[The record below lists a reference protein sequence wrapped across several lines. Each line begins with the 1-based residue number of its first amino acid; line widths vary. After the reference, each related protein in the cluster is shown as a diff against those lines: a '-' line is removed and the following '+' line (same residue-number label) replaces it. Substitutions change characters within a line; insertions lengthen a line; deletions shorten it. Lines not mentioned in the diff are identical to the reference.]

1 MLIKMATAIRDLF
14 FPHYCLGC
22 AADFIHTTEVICAR
36 CKISLPE
43 THFINSSPNTI
54 EKIFWG
60 RIPIEQA
67 AALYYFNKH
76 GIIQQLLLTLKYKN
90 NTSSGFFLG
99 KELGKALA
107 LSTRFKN
114 IDAIIP
120 LPLHPKKEYKRGYN
134 QAMIIAQGIQEKW
147 PIPILEKSVIRLID
161 TKTQTHETRINRW
174 ENMRNIFYISNPD
187 SLQNKHILLID
198 DVITTGA
205 TLEACGS
212 AILSIP
218 GTKLSIAAVAY
229 TL

>member
-1 MLIKMATAIRDLF
+1 
-14 FPHYCLGC
+14 
-22 AADFIHTTEVICAR
+22 
-36 CKISLPE
+36 LPE
-43 THFINSSPNTI
+43 THFIDSNHNTI

-67 AALYYFNKH
+67 GALYYFNKH
-76 GIIQQLLLTLKYKN
+76 GVVQQLLRTLKYKN
-90 NTSSGFFLG
+90 SISTGLFLG

-107 LSTRFKN
+107 ISSRFKN

-147 PIPILEKSVIRLID
+147 PIPILEKSVIRLVD
-161 TKTQTHETRINRW
+161 TKTQTRENRINRW
-174 ENMRNIFYISNPD
+174 ENMKNIFHISNPH

-205 TLEACGS
+205 TLEACGA

>member
-1 MLIKMATAIRDLF
+1 MLHKMAIAIRDLF

-22 AADFIHTTEVICAR
+22 AADFINAKEVICPR

-43 THFINSSPNTI
+43 THFINSSHNTI

-67 AALYYFNKH
+67 TALYYFNKH
-76 GIIQQLLLTLKYKN
+76 GLVQQLLISLKYKAN
-90 NTSSGFFLG
+90 IYSGIFLG
-99 KELGKALA
+99 HALGKSLA
-107 LSTRFKN
+107 ASSRFN
-114 IDAIIP
+114 DIDAIVP
-120 LPLHPKKEYKRGYN
+120 LPLHPKNEYKRGYN

-147 PIPILEKSVIRLID
+147 AKPILEKSVIRLVD
-161 TKTQTHETRINRW
+161 SKTQTHENRISRW
-174 ENMRNIFYISNPD
+174 ENMRNIFYISDPE

-205 TLEACGS
+205 TLEACGE
-212 AILSIP
+212 AILSVP

>member
-1 MLIKMATAIRDLF
+1 MLITVATAIRDLF

-22 AADFIHTTEVICAR
+22 AADFIGTTEVICAR

-43 THFINSSPNTI
+43 THFINSNHNTI

-67 AALYYFNKH
+67 GALYYFNKH
-76 GIIQQLLLTLKYKN
+76 GVIQQLLRTLKYKN
-90 NTSSGFFLG
+90 SISTGLFLG
-99 KELGKALA
+99 RELGKALA
-107 LSTRFKN
+107 VSSRFKN

-147 PIPILEKSVIRLID
+147 PLPILEKSVIRLVD
-161 TKTQTHETRINRW
+161 TKTQTRENRVNRW
-174 ENMRNIFYISNPD
+174 ENMKNIFHISNPH

-205 TLEACGS
+205 TLEACGA

>member
-36 CKISLPE
+36 CKIALPE

-90 NTSSGFFLG
+90 NTCSGFFLG

>member
-1 MLIKMATAIRDLF
+1 MLIKTATAIRDLF

-22 AADFIHTTEVICAR
+22 AADFIRATEVICAR

-43 THFINSSPNTI
+43 THFINSSHNTV

-60 RIPIEQA
+60 RISIEQA
-67 AALYYFNKH
+67 GALYYFNKH

-90 NTSSGFFLG
+90 NTSSGLFLG
-99 KELGKALA
+99 RELGKALA
-107 LSTRFKN
+107 ISSRFKN

-147 PIPILEKSVIRLID
+147 PIPILEKSVVRLVD
-161 TKTQTHETRINRW
+161 TKTQTQETRINRW
-174 ENMRNIFYISNPD
+174 ENMKNIFYISNPD

-205 TLEACGS
+205 TLEACGA